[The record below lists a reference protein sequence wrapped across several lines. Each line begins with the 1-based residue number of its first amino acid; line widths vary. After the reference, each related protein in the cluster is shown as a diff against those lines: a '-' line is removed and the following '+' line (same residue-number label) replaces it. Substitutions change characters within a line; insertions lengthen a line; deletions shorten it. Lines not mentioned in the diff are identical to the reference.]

1 MTQKHYD
8 VACVPCADYTQDAC
22 RAALCQ
28 ALEALDALA
37 WLRPGMTV
45 GIKANLVAAHAPDD
59 AVTTHP
65 RLLAALCQ
73 LLRER
78 GAQVILGDSPGGLYN
93 EAALRRIY
101 RATGL
106 LDLEG
111 PGVRLNWNFA
121 QKTAHFK
128 DAQEAKTFQYT
139 AWLDDCDAIIN
150 FCKLKSHGMMA
161 LSAGV
166 KNLFGVIPGTRKPEY
181 HFQYPDPARFAQ
193 MLVDLNLYFKPRLT
207 LCDAVVAMEGNGP
220 TQGTP
225 RPIGCLLA
233 AADPNALDLV
243 CAHLMGLTPS
253 QVPTLQAACQRGLIP
268 SSLQDLAFFG
278 NPDAFQQKDFQVAPI
293 PASLLFRDTLRG
305 RWGNAF
311 GTVAARCLTAKP
323 KLHTGRCTGCG
334 QCARICPARA
344 ITLRSGKPVI
354 NRSAC
359 IRCFCCQEFCPQGA
373 MRIAR
378 PLPARILNP

>member
-1 MTQKHYD
+1 
-8 VACVPCADYTQDAC
+8 
-22 RAALCQ
+22 
-28 ALEALDALA
+28 
-37 WLRPGMTV
+37 
-45 GIKANLVAAHAPDD
+45 
-59 AVTTHP
+59 
-65 RLLAALCQ
+65 
-73 LLRER
+73 
-78 GAQVILGDSPGGLYN
+78 
-93 EAALRRIY
+93 
-101 RATGL
+101 
-106 LDLEG
+106 
-111 PGVRLNWNFA
+111 
-121 QKTAHFK
+121 
-128 DAQEAKTFQYT
+128 
-139 AWLDDCDAIIN
+139 
-150 FCKLKSHGMMA
+150 
-161 LSAGV
+161 
-166 KNLFGVIPGTRKPEY
+166 
-181 HFQYPDPARFAQ
+181 
-193 MLVDLNLYFKPRLT
+193 
-207 LCDAVVAMEGNGP
+207 
-220 TQGTP
+220 
-225 RPIGCLLA
+225 
-233 AADPNALDLV
+233 
-243 CAHLMGLTPS
+243 MGLTPA

-311 GTVAARCLTAKP
+311 STVAARCLTAKP

>member
-1 MTQKHYD
+1 MTD
-8 VACVPCADYTQDAC
+8 VAIVRCADYADVE
-22 RAALCQ
+22 AALTR
-28 ALEALDALA
+28 ALA
-37 WLRPGMTV
+37 PFGGLDWVRPGMKV
-45 GIKANLVAAHAPDD
+45 ALKINLVSGGRPDS
-59 AVTTHP
+59 AVATHP
-65 RLLAALCQ
+65 ALVSALCRLLTA
-73 LLRER
+73 R
-78 GAQVILGDSPGGLYN
+78 GAQVRVGDSPGGVYT
-93 EAALRRIY
+93 AAYIGHFY
-101 RATGL
+101 ATSGMTAV
-106 LDLEG
+106 EETG
-111 PGVRLNWNFA
+111 ARLNRDLS
-121 QKTAHFK
+121 QR
-128 DAQEAKTFQYT
+128 EASFPAGKVLRSFQYT
-139 AWLDDCDAIIN
+139 AWLDWADAVIDV
-150 FCKLKSHGMMA
+150 CKLKTHGMMGMTCA
-161 LSAGV
+161 V
-166 KNLFGVIPGTRKPEY
+166 KNLFGVVPGTRKTEY
-181 HFQYPDPARFAQ
+181 HFRYPDPGDFAD
-193 MLVDLNLYFKPRLT
+193 MLVDLNDFVRPRLSV
-207 LCDAVVAMEGNGP
+207 CDAVVAMEGNGP

-243 CAHLMGLTPS
+243 CAHLMGLTPA

-311 GTVAARCLTAKP
+311 STVAARCLTAKP

>member
-1 MTQKHYD
+1 MTD
-8 VACVPCADYTQDAC
+8 VAIVRCADYADVE
-22 RAALCQ
+22 AALTR
-28 ALEALDALA
+28 ALA
-37 WLRPGMTV
+37 PFGGLDWVRPGMKV
-45 GIKANLVAAHAPDD
+45 ALKINLVSGGRPDS
-59 AVTTHP
+59 AVATHP
-65 RLLAALCQ
+65 ALVSALCRLLTA
-73 LLRER
+73 R
-78 GAQVILGDSPGGLYN
+78 GAQVRVGDSPGGVYT
-93 EAALRRIY
+93 AAYIGHFY
-101 RATGL
+101 ATSGMTAV
-106 LDLEG
+106 EETG
-111 PGVRLNWNFA
+111 ARLNRDLS
-121 QKTAHFK
+121 QR
-128 DAQEAKTFQYT
+128 EASFPAGKVLRSFQYT
-139 AWLDDCDAIIN
+139 AWLDWADAVIDV
-150 FCKLKSHGMMA
+150 CKLKTHGMMGMTCA
-161 LSAGV
+161 V
-166 KNLFGVIPGTRKPEY
+166 KNLFGVVPGTRKTEY
-181 HFQYPDPARFAQ
+181 HFRYPDPGDFAD
-193 MLVDLNLYFKPRLT
+193 MLVDLNDFVRPRLSV
-207 LCDAVVAMEGNGP
+207 CDAVVAMEGNGP

-243 CAHLMGLTPS
+243 CAHLMGLTPA

-268 SSLQDLAFFG
+268 SSLQDLTFFG